1 VTSGGAPAIG
11 SSLGITGK
19 GAGALALVDAIRL
32 ALIPLLGLNGVVRR
46 RFQCPAFAES
56 VDESQLDDGIVE
68 YVMGL
73 LSESLH
79 VVQALDES
87 EVESRASKASKST
100 TGEETESNDKSTN
113 RSKTVR
119 HIVAYIAAGH
129 G

>member
-1 VTSGGAPAIG
+1 MTSGGAPAIG

-32 ALIPLLGLNGVVRR
+32 ALIPLLGLDGVVRR

-56 VDESQLDDGIVE
+56 IDESQLDDGIVE

-73 LSESLH
+73 LSESL
-79 VVQALDES
+79 VQALDES
-87 EVESRASKASKST
+87 EVESKASKASKST
-100 TGEETESNDKSTN
+100 TGEETESDDKSAN

-119 HIVAYIAAGH
+119 QRTVAYIAGH

>member
-1 VTSGGAPAIG
+1 M
-11 SSLGITGK
+11 
-19 GAGALALVDAIRL
+19 
-32 ALIPLLGLNGVVRR
+32 IPLLVLDGVVRR

-56 VDESQLDDGIVE
+56 IDESQLDDGIVE

-73 LSESLH
+73 LSESL
-79 VVQALDES
+79 VQALDES

-100 TGEETESNDKSTN
+100 TGEETESNNKSTN

>member
-32 ALIPLLGLNGVVRR
+32 ALIPLLGLDGVVRR

-56 VDESQLDDGIVE
+56 IDESQLDDGIVE

-73 LSESLH
+73 LSESL
-79 VVQALDES
+79 VQALDES
-87 EVESRASKASKST
+87 EVESKASKASKST
-100 TGEETESNDKSTN
+100 TGEETESDDKSTN
-113 RSKTVR
+113 RSKPVR
-119 HIVAYIAAGH
+119 QRTVAYIAGH

>member
-1 VTSGGAPAIG
+1 MTSGGAPAIG

-32 ALIPLLGLNGVVRR
+32 ALIPLLGLDGVVRR

-56 VDESQLDDGIVE
+56 IDESQLDDGIVE

-73 LSESLH
+73 LSESL
-79 VVQALDES
+79 VQALDES

-100 TGEETESNDKSTN
+100 AGEETESDDKSTN

-119 HIVAYIAAGH
+119 QRTVAYIAGH

>member
-32 ALIPLLGLNGVVRR
+32 ALIPLLGLDGVVRR

-56 VDESQLDDGIVE
+56 IDESQLDDGIVE

-73 LSESLH
+73 LSESL
-79 VVQALDES
+79 VQALDES

-100 TGEETESNDKSTN
+100 AGEETESDDKSTN

-119 HIVAYIAAGH
+119 QRIVAYMAGH